1 MNMEASS
8 SGHPA
13 PEALLAF
20 GDGEAPA
27 EVVVHVATCST
38 CAAQAADYAHAQN
51 ELERA
56 LYRFDCPSAQT
67 LGEYNLDLL
76 DPARRVSVAAH
87 ARDCEACAAELQ
99 TLRAYLAESGPDVP
113 ESLVGRARRVVAT
126 LFAPSPELAFGG
138 LRGGAADATRETRV
152 FNVEDV
158 TITIGPGHAERTM
171 LGLVVAAGRPA
182 ESLAGRQVRLLPL
195 GRPPRTTTLD
205 DVGNFEFAD
214 VPSGA
219 CTLELDLPDAL
230 VVVEDLLP

>member
-1 MNMEASS
+1 MEASS

-20 GDGEAPA
+20 GDGEASA

-38 CAAQAADYAHAQN
+38 CAAQAAEYAHAQN
-51 ELERA
+51 ALARA
-56 LYRFDCPSAQT
+56 LYRFDCPAAQT

-99 TLRAYLAESGPDVP
+99 TLRAYLAEPAPQVP
-113 ESLVGRARRVVAT
+113 ESLVGRARRVVAM
-126 LFAPSPELAFGG
+126 LFTPSPGLAFGG
-138 LRGGAADATRETRV
+138 LRGAADATRETRV
-152 FNVEDV
+152 FSVEDV

-171 LGLVVAAGRPA
+171 LGLVVAAGTPV

-195 GRPPRTTTLD
+195 GRPPRIAILD
-205 DVGNFEFAD
+205 DVGNFEFSD
-214 VPSGA
+214 VPAGLCS
-219 CTLELDLPDAL
+219 LELDLPQAL
-230 VVVEDLLP
+230 IVIENELLS